1 MKIAYTFIYTLFSLV
16 QRRLIWTTKEIKGLK
31 MQFLIE
37 KKHWKALYNWQFSI
51 KKKQKTFYWL
61 RHINY
66 HMCHLIYD
74 ITLYICYLEGTW
86 LRFFLFRFSCLQWF
100 NKAFKIV
107 DQNFSFYCPIISE
120 TQSLQFCYVNKAYF
134 MFLFK
139 FWIK

>member
-16 QRRLIWTTKEIKGLK
+16 QRRLIWTTREIKGLK

-37 KKHWKALYNWQFSI
+37 QKKHWKALYNWQFSI
-51 KKKQKTFYWL
+51 KKKKVL
-61 RHINY
+61 
-66 HMCHLIYD
+66 LITTHQLSHVPFD
-74 ITLYICYLEGTW
+74 LWHNFIYLLSWRDLVTI
-86 LRFFLFRFSCLQWF
+86 FFLFRFSCLQWF
-100 NKAFKIV
+100 NKTFKIV

>member
-16 QRRLIWTTKEIKGLK
+16 QRRLIWTTREIKGLK

-37 KKHWKALYNWQFSI
+37 KTPTEKLYIIDNFLY
-51 KKKQKTFYWL
+51 KKKTFYWL
-61 RHINY
+61 GHINY

-86 LRFFLFRFSCLQWF
+86 SRFFLFRFSCLQWF

-120 TQSLQFCYVNKAYF
+120 TQSLQFCYVNKDYF